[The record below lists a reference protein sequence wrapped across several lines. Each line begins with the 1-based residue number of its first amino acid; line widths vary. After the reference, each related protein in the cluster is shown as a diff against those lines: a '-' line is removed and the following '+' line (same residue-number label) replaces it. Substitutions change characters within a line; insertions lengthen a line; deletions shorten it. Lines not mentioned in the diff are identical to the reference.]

1 MAKKNKL
8 FTFRKAADVAM
19 AVSAAY
25 APFAAAVAYPAAA
38 AAPITA
44 TAALAFALGFGA
56 LLFMLP
62 FSIYALVFLRAPRG
76 LHQTPYPMLACAV
89 ATPAALLAAVLAV
102 LAAATHGAANDVT
115 FATAVAWTANVSAAA
130 ALWWCLSNG
139 GYTAVAFSRV
149 NQYANF
155 MDAVER
161 TPEIAFPLVFDVP
174 ASAKVARRDAVRFAV
189 AMSAACAV
197 AGGAT
202 VGILSGA
209 GGLSSG
215 AIAAALSIFALPMCL
230 LYVPEYLMDP
240 YPTIDGVLQRNP
252 AAAWCALLAPVALV
266 LCGLVKALAAT
277 AAGDVGTFVTVIA
290 GAFWAMD
297 AGAAV
302 LLGWVIAGEI
312 AMARETAKRSIY
324 RSTSSEI
331 VSALLMV
338 CVRYFVYLHVFH
350 LIACGGHLTCVNSSY

>member
-38 AAPITA
+38 AAP
-44 TAALAFALGFGA
+44 
-56 LLFMLP
+56 LFMLP
-62 FSIYALVFLRAPRG
+62 FSIYALYLTG
-76 LHQTPYPMLACAV
+76 LPTPPSTASSS
-89 ATPAALLAAVLAV
+89 ATP
-102 LAAATHGAANDVT
+102 
-115 FATAVAWTANVSAAA
+115 
-130 ALWWCLSNG
+130 
-139 GYTAVAFSRV
+139 
-149 NQYANF
+149 
-155 MDAVER
+155 
-161 TPEIAFPLVFDVP
+161 P
-174 ASAKVARRDAVRFAV
+174 
-189 AMSAACAV
+189 
-197 AGGAT
+197 
-202 VGILSGA
+202 
-209 GGLSSG
+209 
-215 AIAAALSIFALPMCL
+215 
-230 LYVPEYLMDP
+230 
-240 YPTIDGVLQRNP
+240 
-252 AAAWCALLAPVALV
+252 AAWCALLAPVALV

>member
-1 MAKKNKL
+1 MAKKKV

-38 AAPITA
+38 AAAAP
-44 TAALAFALGFGA
+44 AALAFALGHGA

-62 FSIYALVFLRAPRG
+62 FSIYALAFLRPPRG

-102 LAAATHGAANDVT
+102 LAAADYVAFAA
-115 FATAVAWTANVSAAA
+115 ALAWTANVSAAA
-130 ALWWCLSNG
+130 ALWWCLTNG
-139 GYTAVAFSRV
+139 GYTAVAFSRM

-174 ASAKVARRDAVRFAV
+174 ASAHVARRDAVRFTV
-189 AMSAACAV
+189 FLSAACAV

-202 VGILSGA
+202 VGIL
-209 GGLSSG
+209 GLSS
-215 AIAAALSIFALPMCL
+215 AAAMAAALSIFALPMCL
-230 LYVPEYLMDP
+230 LNVPEYLMDP
-240 YPTIDGVLQRNP
+240 YPTIDGVVERNP

-266 LCGLVKALAAT
+266 LFGLVKAMAT
-277 AAGDVGTFVTVIA
+277 AGVTVTSCAA

-297 AGAAV
+297 VGAAV
-302 LLGWVIAGEI
+302 LLGRVITGEI

-331 VSALLMV
+331 VAALLMV

-350 LIACGGHLTCVNSSY
+350 LIACGGHLTWFNSSH